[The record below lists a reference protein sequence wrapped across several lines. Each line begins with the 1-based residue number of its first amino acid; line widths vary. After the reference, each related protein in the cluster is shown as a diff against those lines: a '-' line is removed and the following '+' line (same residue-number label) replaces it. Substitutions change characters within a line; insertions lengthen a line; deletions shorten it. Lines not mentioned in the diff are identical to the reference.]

1 MKFLKKIP
9 LLGWILISIALGVL
23 VGATTPGMIGGLNSA
38 FGWSVPTDLIVQ
50 LFVSFSTVFSAFLS
64 FSIPLIIIGFIVP
77 GIGGLAKGAG
87 KMLGI
92 TVGLSY
98 LSSVLAG
105 FLALTCA
112 LLLYPIILK
121 GQQLADFDNPEHA
134 LSAGYIT
141 FTLDPIMGVMGALVL
156 SFILGLGITA
166 LKTKAMLNLFV
177 DFQTIIEGLLA
188 RVIIPLLPVHI
199 LGVFANMTLAGQVA
213 KILSVFALVFVMV
226 IVLHWVTLL
235 LQYSVAGTL
244 TGRNPFKMLKTML
257 PAYFTA
263 IGTQSSAATI
273 PVTVDCAKKTGIA
286 KRVVNFAIPLCATI
300 HLSGSMITIT
310 SCAVAV
316 LYMTGGNP
324 TFGSLVPMVL
334 VLGVMMVAAPGV
346 PGGGVMTAIG
356 LLQSMLGFN
365 EAMIALMIALYL
377 AQDSFGT
384 ATNVTGD
391 ATIAALTEKGAK
403 ALGLDPDKD
412 ISDEDI
418 EHAEAVSV
426 DH

>member
-1 MKFLKKIP
+1 MKALKKLP
-9 LLGWILISIALGVL
+9 LLVWILIAIASGVL
-23 VGATTPGMIGGLNSA
+23 IGLLTPGMISGINDATGASIA
-38 FGWSVPTDLIVQ
+38 TDFIVQ

-64 FSIPLIIIGFIVP
+64 FAIPLIIIGFIVP
-77 GIGGLAKGAG
+77 GIGSLAQGAG

-92 TVGLSY
+92 TVGLAY

-121 GQQLADFDNPEHA
+121 GQQLASFDNPENA
-134 LSAGYIT
+134 LSTGYVSIQLT
-141 FTLDPIMGVMGALVL
+141 PIMGVLSALIL

-166 LKTKAMLNLFV
+166 LKTRAMLNLFE
-177 DFQTIIEGLLA
+177 DFQVIVEKMLGY
-188 RVIIPLLPVHI
+188 VIIPLLPVHI
-199 LGVFANMTLAGQVA
+199 VGVFANMTLAGQVA
-213 KILSVFALVFVMV
+213 KILSVFGLVFVMV
-226 IVLHWVTLL
+226 IILHWVTLA
-235 LQYSVAGTL
+235 LQYSVAGAISR
-244 TGRNPFKMLKTML
+244 RNPIQMLKTML

-273 PVTVDCAKKTGIA
+273 PVTVRSAKKAGISA
-286 KRVVNFAIPLCATI
+286 RVVDFAIPLCATI

-310 SCAVAV
+310 SCSVAV
-316 LYMTGGNP
+316 LFMTGQHP
-324 TFGSLVPMVL
+324 DFGSLIPMIL

-356 LLQSMLGFN
+356 LLQSMLGFD
-365 EAMIALMIALYL
+365 ASMIALMIALYL

-391 ATIAALTEKGAK
+391 ATIAALTERISKAIGAN
-403 ALGLDPDKD
+403 PDKE
-412 ISDEDI
+412 IRDEDI
-418 EHAEAVSV
+418 EKAEAISA
-426 DH
+426 

>member
-1 MKFLKKIP
+1 MKVLKKIP
-9 LLGWILISIALGVL
+9 LILWIVIAIGAGVL
-23 VGATTPGMIGGLNSA
+23 IGLFTPGMISGINDATGA
-38 FGWSVPTDLIVQ
+38 AIPTDLIVQ

-64 FSIPLIIIGFIVP
+64 FAIPLIIIGFIVP
-77 GIGGLAKGAG
+77 GIGSLAQGAG

-92 TVGLSY
+92 TVGLAY
-98 LSSVLAG
+98 LSSILAG

-121 GQQLADFDNPEHA
+121 GQQLASFDNPENA
-134 LSAGYIT
+134 LSTGYVSIQLT
-141 FTLDPIMGVMGALVL
+141 PIMGVLSALIL

-166 LKTKAMLNLFV
+166 LKTRAMLNLFE
-177 DFQTIIEGLLA
+177 DFQVIVEKMLSY
-188 RVIIPLLPVHI
+188 VIIPLLPVHI

-213 KILSVFALVFVMV
+213 KILTVFIFVFLMIFAL
-226 IVLHWVTLL
+226 HWITLT
-235 LQYSVAGTL
+235 LQYSVAGAVSH
-244 TGRNPFKMLKTML
+244 RNPFKMLKTML

-273 PVTVDCAKKTGIA
+273 PVTVRSAKKAGISP
-286 KRVVNFAIPLCATI
+286 RVVDFAIPLCATI

-310 SCAVAV
+310 SCSVAV
-316 LYMTGGNP
+316 LFMTGQHP
-324 TFGSLVPMVL
+324 DFGSLIPMIL

-356 LLQSMLGFN
+356 LLQSMLGFD
-365 EAMIALMIALYL
+365 ASMIALMIALYL

-391 ATIAALTEKGAK
+391 ATIATLTERISKAIGAN
-403 ALGLDPDKD
+403 PDKE
-412 ISDEDI
+412 IRDEDI
-418 EHAEAVSV
+418 EKAEAISA
-426 DH
+426 

>member
-1 MKFLKKIP
+1 MKALKKLP
-9 LLGWILISIALGVL
+9 LLVWILIAIASGVL
-23 VGATTPGMIGGLNSA
+23 IGLLTPGMISGINDATGASIA
-38 FGWSVPTDLIVQ
+38 TDFIVQ

-64 FSIPLIIIGFIVP
+64 FAIPLIIIGFIVP
-77 GIGGLAKGAG
+77 GIGSLAQGAG

-92 TVGLSY
+92 TVGLAY

-121 GQQLADFDNPEHA
+121 GQQLASFDNPENA
-134 LSAGYIT
+134 LSTGYVSIQLT
-141 FTLDPIMGVMGALVL
+141 PIMGVLSALIL

-166 LKTKAMLNLFV
+166 LKTRAMLNLFE
-177 DFQTIIEGLLA
+177 DFQVIVEKMLGY
-188 RVIIPLLPVHI
+188 VIIPLLPVHI
-199 LGVFANMTLAGQVA
+199 VGVFANMTLAGQVA
-213 KILSVFALVFVMV
+213 KILSVFGLVFVMV
-226 IVLHWVTLL
+226 IILHWVTLS
-235 LQYSVAGTL
+235 LQYSVAGAISR
-244 TGRNPFKMLKTML
+244 RNPIQMLKTML

-273 PVTVDCAKKTGIA
+273 PVTVRSAKKAGISP
-286 KRVVNFAIPLCATI
+286 RVVDFAIPLCATI

-310 SCAVAV
+310 SCSVAV
-316 LYMTGGNP
+316 LFMTGQHP
-324 TFGSLVPMVL
+324 DFGSLIPMIL

-356 LLQSMLGFN
+356 LLQSMLGFD
-365 EAMIALMIALYL
+365 ASMIALMIALYL

-391 ATIAALTEKGAK
+391 ATIAALTERISKAIGAN
-403 ALGLDPDKD
+403 PDKE
-412 ISDEDI
+412 IRDEDI
-418 EHAEAVSV
+418 EKAEAISA
-426 DH
+426 

>member
-1 MKFLKKIP
+1 MKVLKKLP
-9 LLGWILISIALGVL
+9 LLAWIVIAIAAGVL
-23 VGATTPGMIGGLNSA
+23 IGLFTPGMISGINDATGA
-38 FGWSVPTDLIVQ
+38 AIPTDLVVQ

-77 GIGGLAKGAG
+77 GIGSLAQGAG

-98 LSSVLAG
+98 LSS

-121 GQQLADFDNPEHA
+121 GQQLASFDNPENA
-134 LSAGYIT
+134 LSKGYISFELT
-141 FTLDPIMGVMGALVL
+141 PIMGVLSALIL

-166 LKTKAMLNLFV
+166 LKTRAMLNLFE
-177 DFQTIIEGLLA
+177 DFQVIVEKMLGY
-188 RVIIPLLPVHI
+188 VIIPLLPVHI
-199 LGVFANMTLAGQVA
+199 VGVFANMTLAGQVA
-213 KILSVFALVFVMV
+213 KILSVFGLVFVMV
-226 IVLHWVTLL
+226 IILHWVTLA
-235 LQYSVAGTL
+235 LQYSVAGAISR
-244 TGRNPFKMLKTML
+244 RNPIQMLKTML

-273 PVTVDCAKKTGIA
+273 PVTVRSAKKAGISP
-286 KRVVNFAIPLCATI
+286 RVVDFAIPLCATI

-310 SCAVAV
+310 SCSVAV
-316 LYMTGGNP
+316 LFMTGQHP
-324 TFGSLVPMVL
+324 DFGSLIPMIL

-356 LLQSMLGFN
+356 LLQSMLGFD
-365 EAMIALMIALYL
+365 ASMIALMIALYL

-391 ATIAALTEKGAK
+391 ATIAALTERISKAIGAN
-403 ALGLDPDKD
+403 PDKE
-412 ISDEDI
+412 IRDEDI
-418 EHAEAVSV
+418 EKAEAISA
-426 DH
+426 

>member
-1 MKFLKKIP
+1 MKALKKLP
-9 LLGWILISIALGVL
+9 LLAWILIAIASGVL
-23 VGATTPGMIGGLNSA
+23 IGLLTPGMISGINDATGASIA
-38 FGWSVPTDLIVQ
+38 TDFIVQ

-64 FSIPLIIIGFIVP
+64 FAIPLIIIGFIVP
-77 GIGGLAKGAG
+77 GIGSLAQGAG

-92 TVGLSY
+92 TVGLAY

-121 GQQLADFDNPEHA
+121 GQQLASFDNPENA
-134 LSAGYIT
+134 LSTGYVSIQLT
-141 FTLDPIMGVMGALVL
+141 PIMGVLSALIL

-166 LKTKAMLNLFV
+166 LKTRAMLNLFE
-177 DFQTIIEGLLA
+177 DFQVIVEKMLSY
-188 RVIIPLLPVHI
+188 VIIPLLPVHI
-199 LGVFANMTLAGQVA
+199 VGVFANMTLAGQVA
-213 KILSVFALVFVMV
+213 KILSVFGLVFVMV
-226 IVLHWVTLL
+226 IILHWVTLA
-235 LQYSVAGTL
+235 LQYSVAGAVS
-244 TGRNPFKMLKTML
+244 RRSPIQMLKTMM

-273 PVTVDCAKKTGIA
+273 PVTVRSAKKAGISP
-286 KRVVNFAIPLCATI
+286 RVVDFAIPLCATI

-310 SCAVAV
+310 SCSVAV
-316 LYMTGGNP
+316 LFMTGQHP
-324 TFGSLVPMVL
+324 DFGSLIPMIL

-356 LLQSMLGFN
+356 LLQSMLGFD
-365 EAMIALMIALYL
+365 ASMIALMIALYL

-391 ATIAALTEKGAK
+391 ATIATLTERISKAIGAN
-403 ALGLDPDKD
+403 PDKE
-412 ISDEDI
+412 IRDEDI
-418 EHAEAVSV
+418 EKAEAISA
-426 DH
+426 